1 MKPKVLITRDLPAI
15 AYQLLEGRCE
25 LVTNPEDVV
34 FDRQTLIEKA
44 RDCEAVL
51 CSLSDTIDGPLMD
64 ALPGVKIFANCAVGY
79 DNIDVAAAKE
89 RGVLVTNTPGV
100 LSDTTAETAWALLF
114 AASRRIVEADRFARS
129 GEWKSFHYKDF
140 LGQDVYGKTLGV
152 IGAGR
157 IGQRFCEKSRGY
169 HMPILYHNRT
179 RDLDFEKRFNAEFVS
194 LEELMKQSD
203 FVSVHVPLTEETHHL
218 IDGTALSLMKPT
230 AVLVNT
236 SRGPVID
243 EAALAQALAA
253 GKLFAAGLDVY
264 EKEPEIHPELLKLQ
278 NVVLLPHIGS
288 ASVETRDRM
297 AEMAAKNVLAALEGK
312 EPPNLID

>member
-1 MKPKVLITRDLPAI
+1 MKPKVLITRDLPEI
-15 AYQLLEGRCE
+15 AYRLLEERCE

-34 FDRQTLIEKA
+34 FDRQTLIDKA
-44 RDCEAVL
+44 TGCQAVL

-64 ALPGVKIFANCAVGY
+64 ALPGVKVFANCAVGY
-79 DNIDVAAAKE
+79 DNMDVGAAKA

-129 GEWKSFHYKDF
+129 GRWESFHYKDF
-140 LGQDVYGKTLGV
+140 LGQDLYGKTLGV

-169 HMPILYHNRT
+169 HMPILYHNRS
-179 RDLDFEKRFNAEFVS
+179 RDLDFEKRFNAEYVS
-194 LEELMKQSD
+194 LERLMAESD
-203 FVSVHVPLTEETHHL
+203 FISIHVPLNEETHHL
-218 IDGTALSLMKPT
+218 IDAGALALMKPT

-243 EAALAQALAA
+243 EAALAAALKN
-253 GKLFAAGLDVY
+253 GTLFAAGLDVY
-264 EKEPEIHPELLKLQ
+264 EKEPEIHPDLLPLS

-297 AEMAAKNVLAALEGK
+297 AEMAAKNVLAVLDGK
-312 EPPNLID
+312 EPPNLIE